1 MRRNGGVVG
10 GVLGLNRTPAHDAES
25 NMKHLIPTVREVVA
39 RFGVTETQASRCIPD
54 KPPHDTWEYS
64 SVMTWIRN
72 RLYDANAFAT
82 GLARLPQ
89 DDSGPFLKVLLHI
102 GFIGISETPEMILR
116 LHNKKAAKTAAY
128 QVARSKL
135 PKTLEIV
142 RPVDRTAWQVIGHP
156 HG

>member
-1 MRRNGGVVG
+1 
-10 GVLGLNRTPAHDAES
+10 
-25 NMKHLIPTVREVVA
+25 
-39 RFGVTETQASRCIPD
+39 
-54 KPPHDTWEYS
+54 
-64 SVMTWIRN
+64 MTWIRN